1 MNNNDLNIAYSEAIS
16 KDEEAIKHLLKSLK
30 GDWAEF
36 NIERFYLAK
45 NKNIVIGC
53 IRTKIFE
60 DGFLELASLAVDK
73 NYQHQGIGSALIKE
87 LLSKEEHRPIF
98 LLTSSDKE
106 NFYKK
111 FDFNTIEP
119 LDLPNEFKKEY
130 SKIRTNNG

>member
-111 FDFNTIEP
+111 
-119 LDLPNEFKKEY
+119 
-130 SKIRTNNG
+130 NG